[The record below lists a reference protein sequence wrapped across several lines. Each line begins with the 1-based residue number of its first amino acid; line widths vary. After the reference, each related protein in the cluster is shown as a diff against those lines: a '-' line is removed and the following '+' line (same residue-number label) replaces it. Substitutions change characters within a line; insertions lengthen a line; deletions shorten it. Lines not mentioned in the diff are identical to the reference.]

1 MPKDPKR
8 NRSNYDI
15 GGGSINEFEFH
26 KNQAAMAEEMRARL
40 EQLDAPP
47 GEGED
52 APPQSEAER
61 IFQMMEAAREKVARK
76 KGKRSSS
83 GGQTLKAGQMLG
95 ADGMPLTTT
104 GGKKGASI
112 TRKKQGSA
120 KKRAAKKGAA
130 KKASAGNGAGG
141 KRVAKKSGGKK
152 SGAKKSSAKKSV
164 ARNSAKGA
172 ARKTARKR

>member
-26 KNQAAMAEEMRARL
+26 KNQEAMAEEMRARFD
-40 EQLDAPP
+40 QLNAGR

-52 APPQSEAER
+52 AQPQSEAER

-76 KGKRSSS
+76 KGKQSSG

-95 ADGMPLTTT
+95 ADGMPLPSTS
-104 GGKKGASI
+104 GRMGAS
-112 TRKKQGSA
+112 TARKKQGG
-120 KKRAAKKGAA
+120 AKKGGA
-130 KKASAGNGAGG
+130 KKASARKGSAG
-141 KRVAKKSGGKK
+141 KSAAKKSGGKQ
-152 SGAKKSSAKKSV
+152 SGAKKGSTKKSA
-164 ARNSAKGA
+164 ARKSAKGA
-172 ARKTARKR
+172 ARKTARQR